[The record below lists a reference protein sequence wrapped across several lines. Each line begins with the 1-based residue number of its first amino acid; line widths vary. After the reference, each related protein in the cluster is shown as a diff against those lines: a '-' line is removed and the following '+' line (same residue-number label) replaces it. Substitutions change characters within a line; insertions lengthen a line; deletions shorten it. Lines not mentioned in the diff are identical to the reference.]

1 LANLCSDDPSEA
13 VTEGINAVNKLVA
26 ATFVAGASHSFD
38 RILYLGAPILAR
50 QVRQRHMPE
59 LSSAANEK
67 FCYFP
72 RRLGSSLFKL

>member
-1 LANLCSDDPSEA
+1 MANLCSDDPSDA

-50 QVRQRHMPE
+50 QVRQR
-59 LSSAANEK
+59 
-67 FCYFP
+67 
-72 RRLGSSLFKL
+72 